1 MRAREFIIEAVDMAL
16 IKKVADASGIANP
29 NSIKV
34 GQKVKLPDGTTYT
47 VVSGDSLG
55 SIISGR
61 YKGSPPVKTDR
72 STSSNSSQENDD
84 DDDADDDVDLA
95 PPPDATPTPD
105 APEEPAGW
113 TDSQGQPIRSS
124 DGSQVKSGSSS
135 TGSKPQKRP
144 VKSGSNST
152 VPEPQ
157 INPLQGGVKVNSPYG
172 KRNLELKGASKNH
185 KGVDLKAT
193 VGTKIIA
200 PISGEVVEAAPDSRG
215 CGGTIAIANG
225 NIKHR
230 FCHCSSIDVKKG
242 DWVEQGQVV
251 GLTGGKPGI
260 RGAGTSSGPHLHWEK
275 YVSNVAINPI
285 A

>member
-29 NSIKV
+29 NVIKA

-47 VVSGDSLG
+47 VVAGDTLAAV
-55 SIISGR
+55 IDGR
-61 YKGSPPVKTDR
+61 YKGSPPVKTD
-72 STSSNSSQENDD
+72 SDTGSDFSQET
-84 DDDADDDVDLA
+84 DDADDGVDLA
-95 PPPDATPTPD
+95 APPDAPQ
-105 APEEPAGW
+105 EPGGW
-113 TDSQGQPIRSS
+113 TDSQGQPIRSG

-144 VKSGSNST
+144 VKFGSNST

-185 KGVDLKAT
+185 QGVDLKAT

-230 FCHCSSIDVKKG
+230 FCHCSRIDVKKG
-242 DWVEQGQVV
+242 DWVEQGDIV
-251 GLTGGKPGI
+251 GLTGGQKGA